1 MQSKTR
7 AIAPP
12 MSVYAPA
19 NIPEEEPTSTSA
31 TFAAQTMDAIDAE
44 SAVTSAITGLV
55 NANTEESSTTTKE
68 SSTTTKESTTTINV
82 STTTV
87 KKSIVTV
94 KKSIAT
100 VKKSTTTKTP
110 ATTTTRSPEGVQIL
124 ICI

>member
-19 NIPEEEPTSTSA
+19 NIPEEEPTTTSA

-44 SAVTSAITGLV
+44 SAVTSAITGLA

-68 SSTTTKESTTTINV
+68 FTTTINV

-87 KKSIVTV
+87 KKSTTTV
-94 KKSIAT
+94 KKSIIT

-110 ATTTTRSPEGVQIL
+110 ATTAARSPEGVQII
-124 ICI
+124 ICILL

>member
-19 NIPEEEPTSTSA
+19 KIPEEKLTSTSA
-31 TFAAQTMDAIDAE
+31 TFAAQTMDAE
-44 SAVTSAITGLV
+44 SAVTSAITGLA
-55 NANTEESSTTTKE
+55 NANTEESSTT
-68 SSTTTKESTTTINV
+68 SKESTTTINV

-87 KKSIVTV
+87 KKSST
-94 KKSIAT
+94 T

-110 ATTTTRSPEGVQIL
+110 ATTAARSPEGVQIL
-124 ICI
+124 ICILL